1 MTLPGPTAETRRPR
15 LTVAPEGTRH
25 TVQKSKVERCTVVIL
40 GAGGDLTRRKLL
52 PALYYLADQKLLP
65 DAFALL
71 GVGRDAMSDTAFADS
86 MRKALDASDEIREVK
101 ETTWAWLASRIHYAA
116 GDLASVE
123 VYSEIGRRLDEIET
137 GVHVESRNRMFY
149 LAIPPSVFETT
160 LTHLSS
166 SGLAPKTLSA
176 ADRPWYRVVIEK
188 PFGRSLETA
197 RALNHVVLDRLR
209 EHQVYRIDH
218 YLGKETV
225 QNILVFRFANPI
237 FEPLWNRQYIK
248 QVQITVAERVGVETR
263 GKYYEEAG
271 VIRDMFQN
279 HLLQLLALA
288 AMEPPI
294 AFRADDVRDEKVKVL
309 RSLRPLLADGD
320 PPVALGQYSSATNG
334 ERTMP
339 GYRDEENVSA
349 ESVTPTFA
357 AIRFDIDNWR
367 WRHVPFYLRSGKR
380 LPERTS
386 EIAIQFRSPPVLMF
400 GQTELEENWPSVLV
414 MRVQPDEGISLRFH
428 VKTPGAGNQLTPEFE
443 ITPVDMDF
451 SYDEA
456 FGDEAPPAYQTLL
469 LDCMLG
475 DATLFTRSD
484 EVEVAWQIIDPL
496 LHYFEERGRTT
507 LPQYAAGTWGPD
519 EAHDL
524 LDRAGTKWRSVK
536 MKEAG

>member
-1 MTLPGPTAETRRPR
+1 MTSDPAAAARSPR
-15 LTVAPEGTRH
+15 VTVAPEGSRL
-25 TVQKSKVERCTVVIL
+25 TVHRMRVERSTVVIL
-40 GAGGDLTRRKLL
+40 GAGGDLARRKLM
-52 PALYYLADQKLLP
+52 PALYYLAERKLLP
-65 DAFALL
+65 EGFGLV
-71 GVGRDAMSDTAFADS
+71 GVGRDPMTDEVFAAS
-86 MRKALDASDEIREVK
+86 MRKALETSDDIREVR
-101 ETTWAWLASRIHYAA
+101 EETWAWLAPRIHYAA
-116 GDLASVE
+116 GDLASADAYARVAKCLE
-123 VYSEIGRRLDEIET
+123 SIET
-137 GVHVESRNRMFY
+137 GVPVDERNRLFY
-149 LAIPPSVFETT
+149 LAIPPSIFEKT
-160 LTHLSS
+160 LTHLSD
-166 SGLAPKTLSA
+166 SGLAPRTLGH
-176 ADRPWYRVVIEK
+176 DERPWIRVVIEK

-197 RALNHVVLDRLR
+197 RALNRVVLDRLH

-248 QVQITVAERVGVETR
+248 QVQITVAESDGIETR

-309 RSLRPLLADGD
+309 RSLRPLLSSNV
-320 PPVALGQYSSATNG
+320 PPVAVGQYASAEVG
-334 ERTMP
+334 GKRIA
-339 GYRDEENVSA
+339 GYREEEHVAPDST
-349 ESVTPTFA
+349 TPTFA

-400 GQTELEENWPSVLV
+400 GQKELEENWPSVIV
-414 MRVQPDEGISLRFH
+414 MRVQPNEGIALRFH
-428 VKTPGAGNQLTPEFE
+428 VKTPGTANQLTPEFE

-451 SYDEA
+451 SYAEA
-456 FGDEAPPAYQTLL
+456 FGDHSPPAYQTLL

-484 EVEVAWQIIDPL
+484 EVEVAWEIIDPL
-496 LHYFEERGRTT
+496 IHHFEDRR
-507 LPQYAAGTWGPD
+507 PSSISQYAAGTWGPAESD
-519 EAHDL
+519 EL
-524 LDRAGTKWRSVK
+524 LAQSLTRWRSP
-536 MKEAG
+536 AR

>member
-1 MTLPGPTAETRRPR
+1 M
-15 LTVAPEGTRH
+15 
-25 TVQKSKVERCTVVIL
+25 KVERCTVVIF
-40 GAGGDLTRRKLL
+40 GAGGDLARRKLM
-52 PALYYLADQKLLP
+52 PAIYYLAEHKLLP
-65 DAFALL
+65 SGFSMM
-71 GVGRDAMSDTAFADS
+71 GVGRDAMTDAAFADS
-86 MRKALDASDEIREVK
+86 MRKALEGSDEIREVK
-101 ETTWAWLASRIHYAA
+101 EETWAWLAGRIRYAA
-116 GDLASVE
+116 GDLTSPDVYASVKE
-123 VYSEIGRRLDEIET
+123 CLDEIER
-137 GVHVESRNRMFY
+137 GVPVDQRNRMFY

-160 LTHLSS
+160 LTHLSD
-166 SGLAPKTLSA
+166 SGLAPRTASPR
-176 ADRPWYRVVIEK
+176 DRPWYRVVIEK

-197 RALNHVVLDRLR
+197 RALNRVVLDRLH

-248 QVQITVAERVGVETR
+248 QVQITVAETVGIETR

-279 HLLQLLALA
+279 HLLQLLSLA

-309 RSLRPLLADGD
+309 RSLRPLLAEGD
-320 PPVALGQYSSATNG
+320 PPAALGQYVGATKDG
-334 ERTMP
+334 ERVA
-339 GYRDEENVSA
+339 GYRDEENVSP

-386 EIAIQFRSPPVLMF
+386 EISIQFRSPPVLMF
-400 GQTELEENWPSVLV
+400 GQKELEENWPSVLV

-484 EVEVAWQIIDPL
+484 EVEVAWQTIDPL
-496 LHYFEERGRTT
+496 IRYYEDRKKTAI
-507 LPQYAAGTWGPD
+507 PQYEAGTWGPK
-519 EAHDL
+519 ESHDL
-524 LDRAGTKWRSVK
+524 LAAGGTRWREDPDPVK
-536 MKEAG
+536 AQKGDH

>member
-1 MTLPGPTAETRRPR
+1 MSRQPAAEVKHTR
-15 LTVAPEGTRH
+15 LTVAPEGSRH
-25 TVQKSKVERCTVVIL
+25 TIRKMKVERCPMVIL

-52 PALYYLADQKLLP
+52 PALYSLAEHRLLP
-65 DAFALL
+65 DGFSLL
-71 GVGRDAMSDTAFADS
+71 GVGRDAMTDDEFAGAMRTALES
-86 MRKALDASDEIREVK
+86 SDEIDEVK
-101 ETTWAWLASRIHYAA
+101 RETWDWMHSRIHYAA
-116 GDLASVE
+116 GDLATDD
-123 VYSEIGRRLDEIET
+123 VYGAIGKRLEEIEH
-137 GVHVESRNRMFY
+137 GVPVDQRNRMFY
-149 LAIPPSVFETT
+149 LAIPPSVFEGT
-160 LTHLSS
+160 LTKLSA
-166 SGLAPKTLSA
+166 SGLAPRTVSA
-176 ADRPWYRVVIEK
+176 GERPWCRVVIEK

-197 RALNHVVLDRLR
+197 RALNRTVLDRLH

-248 QVQITVAERVGVETR
+248 KVQITVAESVGVGTR
-263 GKYYEEAG
+263 GKYFEEAG

-309 RSLRPLLADGD
+309 RSLRPLLAGGD
-320 PPVALGQYSSATNG
+320 PPAIIAQYAAGEVDG
-334 ERTMP
+334 ERVP
-339 GYRDEENVSA
+339 GYREEENVA
-349 ESVTPTFA
+349 PASVTPTFA
-357 AIRFDIDNWR
+357 SIRFDIDNWR
-367 WRHVPFYLRSGKR
+367 WRHVPFFLRSGKR

-400 GQTELEENWPSVLV
+400 GQQELETNWPSVLV

-428 VKTPGAGNQLTPEFE
+428 VKSPGAGNQLTPEFE

-451 SYDEA
+451 SYSEA
-456 FGDEAPPAYQTLL
+456 FGDDTPPAYQTLL

-484 EVEVAWQIIDPL
+484 EVDIAWQIIDPL
-496 LHYFEERGRTT
+496 IHYFEDRKPRDISMY
-507 LPQYAAGTWGPD
+507 PAATWPVD
-519 EAHDL
+519 AHP
-524 LDRAGTKWRSVK
+524 
-536 MKEAG
+536 